1 MLKKSLAVATMSI
14 ACAFAFAPMAQAA
27 DAVPDF
33 EDDIEG
39 SSISEARATIK
50 DTGNLMLIKLDST
63 VLECDAEDREATAMR
78 SVYFAPI
85 DRSNVTVTFSCPEEE

>member
-1 MLKKSLAVATMSI
+1 MLKKSLTVAALSL
-14 ACAFAFAPMAQAA
+14 ACAIGFAPLAQAA

-33 EDDIEG
+33 ADDIEG

-50 DTGNLMLIKLDST
+50 ATGNLMLIKLDGPINDCALT
-63 VLECDAEDREATAMR
+63 DREATAMR

-85 DRSNVTVTFSCPEEE
+85 DRSNVTVTFSCPEE

>member
-1 MLKKSLAVATMSI
+1 MLKKSLAIVTLSI
-14 ACAFAFAPMAQAA
+14 ACAIGFAPLAQAA

-50 DTGNLMLIKLDST
+50 DTGNLMLIKLDGPINDCAYT
-63 VLECDAEDREATAMR
+63 DRVATAMR

-85 DRSNVTVTFSCPEEE
+85 DRSNVTITFSCPEEE